1 MDLMMFVIIYCLNYI
16 PIYCAYFGGSAS
28 GEAAKIGSSKKIK
41 LLYLSINQR
50 TDEYKELTDEYRGP
64 MCQIRTPAPAP
75 VYSSVT
81 VQSVTFYRETLGK
94 KYPEC
99 FYTNTRTPKTLG
111 TNI

>member
-1 MDLMMFVIIYCLNYI
+1 MMFVIIYCLNYI
-16 PIYCAYFGGSAS
+16 PIYCAYFRGSAS

-64 MCQIRTPAPAP
+64 MCQIRTPAP

-94 KYPEC
+94 KYPASV
-99 FYTNTRTPKTLG
+99 FILTLQKH
-111 TNI
+111 